1 MCLCVCG
8 PRAKSCW
15 ETSNTSL
22 RLCCKWEKLIT
33 CSYLITALS
42 GSHNV
47 AAFSF
52 SLLFNILVILLLCA
66 KLSLTKFMSNLTC
79 VCVEIWMTTGAL
91 KGATVQMVCKMCVYF
106 CRCTKYNTL
115 NMCMSHHSGQLATR
129 PRNKPTATVWL
140 PVTPHVVSMCVTLEI
155 AALSRTG
162 KYKRTHWWILD
173 LRSLCLSSWG
183 SLSFLP
189 QVSYSTRWRI
199 REDYTGSCQ
208 FRDLNLWSMYMF
220 SDVWWFKQTW
230 INWPKVATSLK
241 TEPIFFFAQ
250 HFIISN
256 IIE

>member
-52 SLLFNILVILLLCA
+52 CLLFNILVILLLCA

-115 NMCMSHHSGQLATR
+115 NMCMSHHSGQLAAR

-162 KYKRTHWWILD
+162 YKVQTDTLMDSGPALAPSLVLRVFVLFATGKLFNQVTH
-173 LRSLCLSSWG
+173 SWG
-183 SLSFLP
+183 LHRLLS
-189 QVSYSTRWRI
+189 V
-199 REDYTGSCQ
+199 
-208 FRDLNLWSMYMF
+208 
-220 SDVWWFKQTW
+220 
-230 INWPKVATSLK
+230 
-241 TEPIFFFAQ
+241 
-250 HFIISN
+250 
-256 IIE
+256 